1 MSECRLS
8 IPFIELVTGMDFALL
23 LLMMNSTHALRRFAL
38 IQHSKTLLKK
48 RSVLKLEKK
57 ANLCSN
63 HK

>member
-1 MSECRLS
+1 MSERSLS

-48 RSVLKLEKK
+48 MQ
-57 ANLCSN
+57 CS
-63 HK
+63 